1 MSDQDII
8 LKFLRE
14 NYNDKNL
21 TLKTNLIKD
30 TVDSYGIVELA
41 SFLET
46 KFNIE
51 IPDEEFTANNFKDV
65 STILNLV
72 NKLKNNIND

>member
-8 LKFLRE
+8 LKFIRE
-14 NYNDKNL
+14 NYNNKNI
-21 TLKTNLIKD
+21 TLKTNLIND
-30 TVDSYGIVELA
+30 TVDSYGIVELG

-51 IPDEEFTANNFKDV
+51 IPDEEFTANNFENV
-65 STILNLV
+65 LTILNLIK
-72 NKLKNNIND
+72 KLKNNFND

>member
-8 LKFLRE
+8 LKFIRE
-14 NYNDKNL
+14 NYNNKNI
-21 TLKTNLIKD
+21 TLNTNLIND
-30 TVDSYGIVELA
+30 TVDSYGIVELG

-51 IPDEEFTANNFKDV
+51 IPDEEFTANNFENV
-65 STILNLV
+65 LTILNLIK
-72 NKLKNNIND
+72 KLKNKFND

>member
-1 MSDQDII
+1 MSDQDIV
-8 LKFLRE
+8 LKFIRD
-14 NYNDKNL
+14 NYNSKNI
-21 TLKTNLIKD
+21 TLKTNLID
-30 TVDSYGIVELA
+30 DIIDSYGVVELG

>member
-51 IPDEEFTANNFKDV
+51 IPDEEFTADNFKNV
-65 STILNLV
+65 LNILNLI
-72 NKLKNNIND
+72 NKLKKNYND